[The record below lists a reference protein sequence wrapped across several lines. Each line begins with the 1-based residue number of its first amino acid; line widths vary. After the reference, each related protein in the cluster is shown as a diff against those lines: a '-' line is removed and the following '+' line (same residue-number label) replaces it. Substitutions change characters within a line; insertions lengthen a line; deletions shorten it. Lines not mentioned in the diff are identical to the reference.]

1 MCRRLNAGISI
12 GSSPPILLL
21 LPLTLLLLL
30 LFLPCAVP
38 PAVQD
43 GDVEKAARWSGRPRR
58 PAGRT
63 RVLVAIR
70 TVAADMTLG
79 FVVTVFLISKR
90 KKKLRIKS
98 CLLLEGYAY
107 MYDGV
112 SDNTNAIFIYRV
124 ALEEFIF
131 SVRRYLRPE
140 RLPYLR
146 RMRWSHR
153 KTTCLSVKV
162 AHPSRL
168 HPGKVETCPSARRN
182 IVLSY
187 VARTLVYPIV
197 LVLSLSLLPST

>member
-70 TVAADMTLG
+70 TVDADMTLG
-79 FVVTVFLISKR
+79 FVVTVFLIP
-90 KKKLRIKS
+90 KKLRIKS
-98 CLLLEGYAY
+98 CLLFGGYVC

-124 ALEEFIF
+124 ALEDFIF

-146 RMRWSHR
+146 RMRWSQR

-187 VARTLVYPIV
+187 VAGTLVFPIG